1 MRALSLRALSLICY
15 LLTATLAIAI
25 FCAPA
30 HGETL
35 TLDQA
40 IQRALAFAPTVAS
53 ASAQSELS
61 AAMVREARAPLYP
74 SLAVGAEYMQA
85 PGYSIAI
92 SNGGLSDA
100 MLTLNYTAYDFGR
113 RLAQARAALYQSE
126 ADRYGLRA
134 ARAQMIFDTTV
145 TYYDLVRAQEIE
157 REFIADDARLKRYV
171 AVIKALRASGRSIA
185 NDVLKVETA
194 SNSAGLSLSSAHHDV
209 ERTSA
214 VLRAMM
220 GQFGRLG
227 QSDIT
232 VAEVSGLPAWPGN
245 DLSRNPMLEAA
256 QRTVASAEAAVQAAE
271 RERYPTVKLA
281 LTAGWQGIDP
291 PHTFTH
297 NAGASY
303 DGLVSMPLFDGG
315 LISAH
320 IDEARARVAAAQA
333 QVRQVEL
340 ELRKQLADAEPRYRQ
355 ARDQLALLSDAE
367 PTAQD
372 NFALTWTR
380 FLGGGNV
387 TLLEVLDAFQQVE
400 QLRLARPDQKFAAR
414 QAAAQGAL
422 VLGLDQ

>member
-1 MRALSLRALSLICY
+1 MRALSLIRY
-15 LLTATLAIAI
+15 LLTAAATIGTLS
-25 FCAPA
+25 APA
-30 HGETL
+30 HAETL
-35 TLDQA
+35 TLYQA
-40 IQRALAFAPTVAS
+40 VQRALAFAPTISS
-53 ASAQSELS
+53 ASAQSNLS
-61 AAMVREARAPLYP
+61 TAMVREARAPLYP
-74 SLAVGAEYMQA
+74 SLSVGSEYMQA
-85 PGYSIAI
+85 PGYSVAI
-92 SNGGLSDA
+92 TNGGLSDA

-126 ADRYGLRA
+126 ADRYGIHA
-134 ARAQMIFDTTV
+134 ARAQIVFDTTV
-145 TYYDLVRAQEIE
+145 AYYDVVRAQEIE
-157 REFIADDARLKRYV
+157 RELNTDDARLKRYV
-171 AVIKALRASGRSIA
+171 TVVKELRASGRSIA

-194 SNSAGLSLSSAHHDV
+194 SNNAGLLLSSARHNV
-209 ERTSA
+209 ERASA
-214 VLRAMM
+214 LLGAMT
-220 GQFGRLG
+220 GQFGP
-227 QSDIT
+227 SDIN
-232 VAEVSGLPAWPGN
+232 VAEVNGLPAWPGD

-256 QRTVASAEAAVQAAE
+256 QRTVASAKAAAQAAE

-281 LTAGWQGIDP
+281 LTAGWQGINP
-291 PHTFTH
+291 PHAFAH

-303 DGLVSMPLFDGG
+303 DGLVSMPIFDGG

-333 QVRQVEL
+333 QVRQVEF

-355 ARDQLALLSDAE
+355 AREQLVMLSDAE

-400 QLRLARPDQKFAAR
+400 QLRLARPDQKFATR

-422 VLGLDQ
+422 VLGLNQ